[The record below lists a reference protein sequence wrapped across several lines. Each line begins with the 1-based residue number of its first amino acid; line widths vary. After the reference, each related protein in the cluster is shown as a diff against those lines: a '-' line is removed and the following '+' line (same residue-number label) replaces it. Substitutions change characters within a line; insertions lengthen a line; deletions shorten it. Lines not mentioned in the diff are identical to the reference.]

1 MDVSSRKHR
10 QDLERARERRRAAR
24 DEQARR
30 RRLTALVLV
39 GALVAVTVGSAITA
53 LVLLR
58 SGDAPTASS
67 STSATPSS
75 APVTDET
82 ATPSPSPSP
91 ADSSQPAAAPAQPVA
106 ECAPPGSFRGP
117 GPVFSAAP
125 APPASPPAD
134 QRWTLATNCGVI
146 VVELDPQAAPATVA
160 SLDFLSEQGY
170 YDGTFCHRLTTEGIF
185 VLQCGD
191 PTATGTGGPGYQL
204 AEENLPAAGTANYPA
219 GTVAMARAAEPGTT
233 GSQFFLVYDDTT
245 LNPDYTVVGRVTLG
259 LETLQAIAAAGVEG
273 GGADGFPT
281 QPVFISQARVGE
293 AP

>member
-24 DEQARR
+24 DGQARR

-58 SGDAPTASS
+58 SGDAPTASAS
-67 STSATPSS
+67 ASATPSS

-82 ATPSPSPSP
+82 PTPSPSP
-91 ADSSQPAAAPAQPVA
+91 ADSGQPAAAPAQPVA

-125 APPASPPAD
+125 TPPASPPAD